1 MVQGTIWRNRDRNT
15 SPVMLFPPNEV
26 AHDKRRKLKINI
38 LFPKQDYWEDELI
51 EESIGYADTY
61 LKLWKFIPKL

>member
-1 MVQGTIWRNRDRNT
+1 
-15 SPVMLFPPNEV
+15 MLFPPNEV